1 MLNIKKQLTVYSSHL
16 VILCLLLTFN
26 CLFSNDVNAQ
36 ALTLDSILKKV
47 EQNNPLLESYK
58 SSIEAYTEKAKG
70 AKSLDAPTLQTG
82 LDNISYDFKSSSP
95 TFRIS
100 GQQMFTNPKK
110 LGARKSYLESL
121 SAIETNDAGFTKNQL
136 HAEAKRLYYERLV
149 NEKSLKVLKENS
161 KLMEIMLNLATVK
174 YTYAESN
181 LGTIYKIKAS
191 LSELKIKK
199 LRMQNMI
206 QMSTTGLNYLMGVK
220 NNSPFV
226 IDTVLNLKMY
236 QNYVNDALN
245 LSLLEN
251 RSDVQKMSNTINSMR
266 LNQTLTLTQSK
277 PDFGIMYEHMGR
289 FGKPDLFYVS
299 GKMTIPIAP
308 WSAKG
313 YKHSVKSIDFEIKA
327 MQKERENM
335 INMASRMVNENLY
348 HIRIENQILDDYQ
361 TKVIPDLKKGFDVA
375 LTAYEQ
381 NTGQLLAVIDVWE
394 SLNMMQMEYL
404 EHLRETLLLVV
415 DYEREIEK
423 K

>member
-1 MLNIKKQLTVYSSHL
+1 MLNIKNTLRIGNKQLAIC
-16 VILCLLLTFN
+16 ILLTTCLLFN
-26 CLFSNDVNAQ
+26 EASAQ
-36 ALTLDSILKKV
+36 VLGLDSILKKV

-82 LDNISYDFKSSSP
+82 LDNIPYDFKSSSP

-121 SAIETNDAGFTKNQL
+121 SAIETNEAGFTKNQL
-136 HAEAKRLYYERLV
+136 RAEAKRLYYERLV
-149 NEKSLKVLKENS
+149 NEKSLKVLEENS
-161 KLMEIMLNLATVK
+161 KLMEIMLNLATTK
-174 YTYAESN
+174 YTYEEAN
-181 LGTIYKIKAS
+181 LGSIYKMKAA
-191 LSELKIKK
+191 LSELKIKQ

-206 QMSTTGLNYLMGVK
+206 QMSTTGLNYLMGIK
-220 NNSPFV
+220 DNPPFA
-226 IDTVLNLKMY
+226 IDTLVNLKMY
-236 QNYVNDALN
+236 RNYVNDALN
-245 LSLLEN
+245 LPLLEN
-251 RSDVQKMSNTINSMR
+251 RSDVQKMSNTINSMK
-266 LNQTLTLTQSK
+266 LNQTLISTQKK

-289 FGKPDLFYVS
+289 FGKPDLFYIS

-313 YKHSVKSIDFEIKA
+313 YKHSQKSIDFEIEA

-361 TKVIPDLKKGFDVA
+361 NKVIPDLKKGFDISLA
-375 LTAYEQ
+375 AYEQ

-394 SLNMMQMEYL
+394 SLNRMQMEYL
-404 EHLRETLLLVV
+404 EHLQETLLLVV

-423 K
+423 